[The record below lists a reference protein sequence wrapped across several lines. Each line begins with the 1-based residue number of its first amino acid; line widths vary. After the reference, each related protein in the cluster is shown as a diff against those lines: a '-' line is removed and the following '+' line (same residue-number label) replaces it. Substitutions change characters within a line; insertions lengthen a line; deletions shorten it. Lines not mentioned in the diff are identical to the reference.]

1 MRYIIS
7 SLMSICAATAAMADV
22 PRVVTD
28 IPPIHALTSQVMQ
41 GVGAPV
47 LLLDRGADEHN
58 FQLRPSQ
65 MADISRADMAIWIG
79 PELTPWLA
87 RAWEGAKVDAVSL
100 PLLSMK
106 GTITRDYAA
115 KDGGHEG
122 HGHEGHGHDDDGHE
136 GHEHEGHADD
146 GHQDHAHSGVD
157 AHAWLD
163 PRNAIFWLDAIAD
176 ALAQRDPANAAL
188 YRANAQNAKA
198 DIAALD
204 AELATLLAP
213 VKGKGF
219 VTYHD
224 AYGYFT
230 AHYGLT
236 FAGSIALG
244 DASGAGAAH
253 ISALGQKIATD
264 VVCVFPEAQHDA
276 RLLLQLLDGT
286 TAKAGAALD
295 PVGAVQEP
303 GAGAYAALMR
313 ALAGNLHACLS
324 GA

>member
-1 MRYIIS
+1 
-7 SLMSICAATAAMADV
+7 MSICAATAAMADV
-22 PRVVTD
+22 PHVVTD
-28 IPPIHALTSQVMQ
+28 IPPIHALTSQVMH

-87 RAWEGAKVDAVSL
+87 RAWQSAKADAVSL

-115 KDGGHEG
+115 KDE
-122 HGHEGHGHDDDGHE
+122 GHEGHGHDDHGHGGDE
-136 GHEHEGHADD
+136 HDDHGNDDHGHDDSGHD
-146 GHQDHAHSGVD
+146 DHAHSGVD

-163 PRNAIFWLDAIAD
+163 PRNASFWLDEIAD
-176 ALAQRDPANAAL
+176 TLAQRDPANAAL
-188 YRANAQNAKA
+188 YRANAQKAKA

-213 VKGKGF
+213 VKDKGF

-286 TAKAGAALD
+286 KAKAGAALD

-303 GAGAYAALMR
+303 GAEAYAALMR
-313 ALAGNLHACLS
+313 ALAGNLHGCLS

>member
-28 IPPIHALTSQVMQ
+28 IPPIHALTSQVME
-41 GVGAPV
+41 GLGAPV

-87 RAWEGAKVDAVSL
+87 RAWQSAKADAVSL

-106 GTITRDYAA
+106 GTITRNYAA
-115 KDGGHEG
+115 KDEGHEG
-122 HGHEGHGHDDDGHE
+122 HDDHGHGGDGHEGHGHDDHGHDDS
-136 GHEHEGHADD
+136 GHD
-146 GHQDHAHSGVD
+146 DHAHSGVD

-163 PRNAIFWLDAIAD
+163 PRNASFWLDEIAD
-176 ALAQRDPANAAL
+176 TLAQRDPANAAL
-188 YRANAQNAKA
+188 YRANAQKAKA

-204 AELATLLAP
+204 AELASLLAP
-213 VKGKGF
+213 VKDKGF

-253 ISALGQKIATD
+253 ISALGQKIAAD

-286 TAKAGAALD
+286 KAKAGAALD